1 MVTRGRAS
9 GRARGRG
16 RGQGRSLQLRD
27 ENEELVGDH
36 LSQPKDNPSSNPSEE
51 VRGQSISSRI
61 LTRGS
66 NSETQV
72 GETIPSRSENE
83 QNTGQSEGI
92 VSHGRRRGPN
102 SGAPIPDHPSK
113 RTKVTVVNNRFIE
126 NGVTRN
132 LTNDIKGIFTEA
144 WPRWHAVPKASK
156 DLLWENFKLRYWWDN
171 LTDEEMR
178 KVWNENASDRFKEM
192 MYKAKQKALNDAH
205 KQLGREPEM
214 SDMIDRGPYWLN
226 NQLWNDL
233 VQKYW
238 ASEDYLGKYQ
248 TTRKNH
254 LTKKDGSITK
264 HTGGSIPVGA
274 HRQTMEK
281 ELGREVTDLELFQRC
296 HRKNKGIGEFINNKS
311 KRISEEYLEKT
322 GCTDVSSQSS
332 FDIST
337 WYDITGG
344 PSKGHLYGFGCSS
357 LSTSSSSISSTLKA
371 SDQQINELTKVV
383 EEFSKREE
391 ENRKLLEI
399 ALEEVRK
406 REEES
411 RKREE
416 EARKRDEEARKREA
430 DLQEL
435 VRKLLQ
441 DVGYTKPSIC
451 WWVGTTGATT
461 FQEG

>member
-1 MVTRGRAS
+1 M
-9 GRARGRG
+9 
-16 RGQGRSLQLRD
+16 LPED
-27 ENEELVGDH
+27 EKLPDNLYTTKKH
-36 LSQPKDNPSSNPSEE
+36 LGSK
-51 VRGQSISSRI
+51 GYMH
-61 LTRGS
+61 LTTPVS
-66 NSETQV
+66 
-72 GETIPSRSENE
+72 
-83 QNTGQSEGI
+83 TGQSEGI

-102 SGAPIPDHPSK
+102 SGAQIPDHPSK
-113 RTKVTVVNNRFIE
+113 RTKVTVMNNRFIK

-156 DLLWENFKLRYWWDN
+156 NLLWENFKLRYWWDN

-238 ASEDYLGKYQ
+238 ASEDYLGKCQ
-248 TTRKNH
+248 TARKNR
-254 LTKKDGSITK
+254 LTEKDGSITK

-274 HRQTMEK
+274 HRQKMEK
-281 ELGREVTDLELFQRC
+281 ELGRDVTDLELFQRC
-296 HRKNKGIGEFINNKS
+296 HRKNKGIGEFIDNKS

-332 FDIST
+332 FDVST
-337 WYDITGG
+337 WYDITGV
-344 PSKGHLYGFGCSS
+344 
-357 LSTSSSSISSTLKA
+357 
-371 SDQQINELTKVV
+371 NKVV

-406 REEES
+406 RGEES
-411 RKREE
+411 RKREEEARKRDE

-441 DVGYTKPSIC
+441 DVGYTNHQFAGGS
-451 WWVGTTGATT
+451 GQ
-461 FQEG
+461 QEQQHSRKDN

>member
-1 MVTRGRAS
+1 M
-9 GRARGRG
+9 
-16 RGQGRSLQLRD
+16 
-27 ENEELVGDH
+27 
-36 LSQPKDNPSSNPSEE
+36 
-51 VRGQSISSRI
+51 
-61 LTRGS
+61 
-66 NSETQV
+66 
-72 GETIPSRSENE
+72 
-83 QNTGQSEGI
+83 
-92 VSHGRRRGPN
+92 
-102 SGAPIPDHPSK
+102 
-113 RTKVTVVNNRFIE
+113 NNRFIK

-156 DLLWENFKLRYWWDN
+156 NLLWENFKLRYWWDN

-238 ASEDYLGKYQ
+238 ASEDYLGKCQ
-248 TTRKNH
+248 TARKNR
-254 LTKKDGSITK
+254 LTEKDGSITK

-274 HRQTMEK
+274 HRQKMEK

-296 HRKNKGIGEFINNKS
+296 HRKNKGIGEFIDNKS

-332 FDIST
+332 FDVST

-344 PSKGHLYGFGCSS
+344 PSKGRLYGFGCSS

-371 SDQQINELTKVV
+371 SDQQINELTRLWRNFQNEK
-383 EEFSKREE
+383 KKI
-391 ENRKLLEI
+391 ENYLKLLLKKFERGGKS
-399 ALEEVRK
+399 LERGRK
-406 REEES
+406 RLE
-411 RKREE
+411 RGMKRLE
-416 EARKRDEEARKREA
+416 RGTKRLGRGRQTYKNLFENYFKMWDTQIIN
-430 DLQEL
+430 LL
-435 VRKLLQ
+435 VGRDNRSNNIPGKIISLFF
-441 DVGYTKPSIC
+441 C
-451 WWVGTTGATT
+451 WLFIT
-461 FQEG
+461 

>member
-1 MVTRGRAS
+1 
-9 GRARGRG
+9 
-16 RGQGRSLQLRD
+16 
-27 ENEELVGDH
+27 
-36 LSQPKDNPSSNPSEE
+36 
-51 VRGQSISSRI
+51 
-61 LTRGS
+61 
-66 NSETQV
+66 
-72 GETIPSRSENE
+72 
-83 QNTGQSEGI
+83 
-92 VSHGRRRGPN
+92 
-102 SGAPIPDHPSK
+102 
-113 RTKVTVVNNRFIE
+113 
-126 NGVTRN
+126 
-132 LTNDIKGIFTEA
+132 
-144 WPRWHAVPKASK
+144 
-156 DLLWENFKLRYWWDN
+156 
-171 LTDEEMR
+171 
-178 KVWNENASDRFKEM
+178 M

-274 HRQTMEK
+274 HRQKMEK

-332 FDIST
+332 F
-337 WYDITGG
+337 
-344 PSKGHLYGFGCSS
+344 
-357 LSTSSSSISSTLKA
+357 
-371 SDQQINELTKVV
+371 
-383 EEFSKREE
+383 
-391 ENRKLLEI
+391 NRKLLEI
-399 ALEEVRK
+399 ALEEV
-406 REEES
+406 